1 MKQSTARRQLTP
13 FASWPLLLDILPV
26 CWDCVRKV
34 CRALPNT
41 LDHVCVKKANDLR
54 TCTPGPAAGKWEQ
67 VCLIAGCLGLCFER
81 LWCEWLCCDVLGC
94 NRHRINLMFC
104 PTLLISHIL
113 PQSFSFDDVDDDDN
127 TDDDA
132 NDDKS
137 YHKMIMTE

>member
-1 MKQSTARRQLTP
+1 
-13 FASWPLLLDILPV
+13 
-26 CWDCVRKV
+26 
-34 CRALPNT
+34 
-41 LDHVCVKKANDLR
+41 
-54 TCTPGPAAGKWEQ
+54 
-67 VCLIAGCLGLCFER
+67 
-81 LWCEWLCCDVLGC
+81 
-94 NRHRINLMFC
+94 MFC